1 MESIAIVLTAAV
13 LTMMVPGFLR
23 YRSFVESL
31 RSRHPETWESIG
43 RPTLLFYGSLDGSR
57 RVHRFVRQR
66 GYTSLDDAELTRV
79 CDRYR
84 WFVRAYSM
92 VCVAAAVTLT
102 LTAIGV
108 GT

>member
-1 MESIAIVLTAAV
+1 MDSIAIVLTAAV
-13 LTMMVPGFLR
+13 LVMMVPGFLR
-23 YRSFVESL
+23 YRSFIRSL

-57 RVHRFVRQR
+57 RVHEFVRRR
-66 GYTSLDDAELTRV
+66 GYASLDDAELTRV

-84 WFVRAYSM
+84 WFVRAYS
-92 VCVAAAVTLT
+92 VICVAAMVSLT

-108 GT
+108 GA